1 MRRITMNYRF
11 FVDTGV
17 EVSELAMGTQ
27 TWGWVADEKTSH
39 ELADCYLEAGGNFF
53 DTANIYNDGVSETML
68 GSWLKKRGGRD
79 RLFISSKVFFPVGDG
94 PNQSGLSRTHVLRS
108 VDESLER
115 LNTDYIDLYQAHCY
129 DYTTAVEETLRV
141 FNDLVSCGKI
151 RFAGVSN
158 WLPSQLMKAI
168 QLCRNNRCAPIVSL
182 QAEYSLI
189 VREAEWE
196 LLPLC
201 RQEKVGF
208 LAWSPLAGGWLT
220 AKYRKDKAAPEN
232 SRVGRKDR
240 WDDQPEQRDGESTW
254 RIIEALL
261 EVERITGKSPA
272 QISLNWI
279 LQQPGKAVPI
289 LGARTVEQLRDNLG
303 CTGWRLKPEELEIL
317 NSSSKIPLPYPHR
330 FVDRYAKRRDGG

>member
-1 MRRITMNYRF
+1 MNYQF
-11 FVDTGV
+11 FADTGV

-39 ELADCYLEAGGNFF
+39 QIADRFVEAGGNFF

-68 GSWLKKRGGRD
+68 GSWLKKRENRE
-79 RLFISSKVFFPVGDG
+79 RLFISSKVFFPVGEG
-94 PNQSGLSRTHVLRS
+94 PNQSGLSRTHMLRS
-108 VDESLER
+108 VEESLKR

-129 DYTTAVEETLRV
+129 DFTTSVEETLRA
-141 FNDLVSCGKI
+141 FNDLVGSGKI
-151 RFAGVSN
+151 RFVGLSN

-168 QLCRNNRCAPIVSL
+168 QVSRSNRWAPIVSL

-189 VREAEWE
+189 VRESEWE

-201 RQEKVGF
+201 REEGLGF

-220 AKYRKDKAAPEN
+220 GKYQKDQAPPKN
-232 SRVGRKDR
+232 SRVGRNDR

-254 RIIEALL
+254 RIIDALL
-261 EVERITGKSPA
+261 EVSKKSGRSPA

-279 LQQPGKAVPI
+279 LQQPGGAVPI
-289 LGARTVEQLRDNLG
+289 LGARTVEQLEDNLG
-303 CTGWRLKPEELEIL
+303 CTGWKLGAEELEIL
-317 NSSSKIPLPYPHR
+317 HTASLKALPYPHR
-330 FVDRYAKRRDGG
+330 FVARYAKRHN